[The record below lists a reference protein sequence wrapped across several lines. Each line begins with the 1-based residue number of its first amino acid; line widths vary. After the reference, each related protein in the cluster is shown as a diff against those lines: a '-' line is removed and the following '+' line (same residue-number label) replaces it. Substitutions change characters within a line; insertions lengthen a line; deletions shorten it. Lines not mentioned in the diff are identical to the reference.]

1 MVGDSADAL
10 TPHALRQ
17 LGSSAARGSYGKRTQ
32 LYGCG
37 PRPIA

>member
-17 LGSSAARGSYGKRTQ
+17 LGSPGSYGKRTQ